1 MNFQKGTAAWRGA
14 VAAAVGAGILVA
26 LVVITNGFNIPLVLF
41 ALVLGPIYGFGY
53 AFANWHYIIK
63 KTKQGAVE
71 GAAVFGIGLLLS
83 RLTRNSSYGAWGW
96 VYFLIRVAWNLGM
109 GWIPGVWYGI
119 QAIRAEARRQA
130 APRPRSEPAGR
141 VRVSPQ
147 AAQEQQALNRQ
158 RIETLKSAMA
168 AQPAQP
174 AARPHLACVAGAFS
188 GASFPVQPGE
198 TLCLGSDPACCQ
210 IVLPGTVAAARQCLL
225 QYDSVR
231 GWQGRGLPGTVTYIN
246 GVQPLD
252 TEAFQPLP
260 AGTLLCINQ
269 GRNSQRFRIQ

>member
-1 MNFQKGTAAWRGA
+1 MSLIVPHWIPSNLWWALPLLAAALGAALRRVLPRTAAARGAPVCLLAGLAGTLIWRGA
-14 VAAAVGAGILVA
+14 LVA
-26 LVVITNGFNIPLVLF
+26 GLASRGRIWSTGLPLLALAVL
-41 ALVLGPIYGFGY
+41 AAG
-53 AFANWHYIIK
+53 
-63 KTKQGAVE
+63 GAV
-71 GAAVFGIGLLLS
+71 ACALLDD
-83 RLTRNSSYGAWGW
+83 
-96 VYFLIRVAWNLGM
+96 
-109 GWIPGVWYGI
+109 
-119 QAIRAEARRQA
+119 RR
-130 APRPRSEPAGR
+130 G
-141 VRVSPQ
+141 
-147 AAQEQQALNRQ
+147 
-158 RIETLKSAMA
+158 SAMA

-174 AARPHLACVAGAFS
+174 AARPNLACVAGAFS

-210 IVLPGTVAAARQCLL
+210 IVLPGTAAAARQCLL

>member
-1 MNFQKGTAAWRGA
+1 MLCGA
-14 VAAAVGAGILVA
+14 FAGHSIPLPAGEEVA
-26 LVVITNGFNIPLVLF
+26 LG
-41 ALVLGPIYGFGY
+41 
-53 AFANWHYIIK
+53 
-63 KTKQGAVE
+63 
-71 GAAVFGIGLLLS
+71 
-83 RLTRNSSYGAWGW
+83 RD
-96 VYFLIRVAWNLGM
+96 
-109 GWIPGVWYGI
+109 
-119 QAIRAEARRQA
+119 A

-141 VRVSPQ
+141 AHVSPQ

-174 AARPHLACVAGAFS
+174 AARPNLACVAGAFS

-210 IVLPGTVAAARQCLL
+210 IVLPGTAAAARQCLL

>member
-147 AAQEQQALNRQ
+147 AAQEQ
-158 RIETLKSAMA
+158 
-168 AQPAQP
+168 
-174 AARPHLACVAGAFS
+174 
-188 GASFPVQPGE
+188 
-198 TLCLGSDPACCQ
+198 GS
-210 IVLPGTVAAARQCLL
+210 
-225 QYDSVR
+225 Y
-231 GWQGRGLPGTVTYIN
+231 
-246 GVQPLD
+246 
-252 TEAFQPLP
+252 
-260 AGTLLCINQ
+260 
-269 GRNSQRFRIQ
+269 

>member
-1 MNFQKGTAAWRGA
+1 MSLIVPHW
-14 VAAAVGAGILVA
+14 ILSNLWWA
-26 LVVITNGFNIPLVLF
+26 LPLL
-41 ALVLGPIYGFGY
+41 
-53 AFANWHYIIK
+53 
-63 KTKQGAVE
+63 
-71 GAAVFGIGLLLS
+71 AAVFGIGLLLS

-119 QAIRAEARRQA
+119 QAIRAEARQQA
-130 APRPRSEPAGR
+130 APRPPSGPAGR
-141 VRVSPQ
+141 GGGSTQ
-147 AAQEQQALNRQ
+147 AAPGQQALNRQ

-174 AARPHLACVAGAFS
+174 NLACVAGAFS

-198 TLCLGSDPACCQ
+198 TLCLGSDPARCQ
-210 IVLPGTVAAARQCLL
+210 IVLPGTAAAARQCLL